1 MTEFLHS
8 DEAGVTDQ
16 TCGICLDEA
25 NDPLNLPCGHS
36 FCGGCLDE
44 WRSRYG
50 VEEEMRSKCPTCRAR
65 IPPSKE
71 MAAMLQTYRAVKK
84 MFEDSNEA
92 SSSKQYHYICRRL
105 AEAEKHVGPDWD
117 KATVLEDNREPAV
130 AMPGYINKA
139 VAQGEIKIVL
149 HWINAD
155 RTENRANAI
164 SSAGM
169 MGGSCL
175 LIACVCN
182 RLRLMTILLQ
192 LGADVNG
199 RARDG
204 STAMSMLFRNTCNAA
219 FAFGDGGERVR
230 LLLSWGAAFFPD
242 NGCSRG
248 DCISRAKQYGKSELS
263 DLLESELGG
272 RRCEIVNLSSRPELN
287 GKTCVANEYLPV
299 SNQYRVTLEKKSKEV
314 LLLDPNN
321 LRRRN
326 RTSMD
331 CGYHVEFKYGRT
343 IRHDFDSNTD
353 CQAFVAA
360 LKREEERQPA
370 VTEEAEARAEQ
381 AAAELLAELGPNDD
395 TSNNSHGICSA
406 TKSEKKKGGKRKK
419 TKKK

>member
-1 MTEFLHS
+1 MDTAFHAARKSRVAETL
-8 DEAGVTDQ
+8 DIITTVVTDQ
-16 TCGICLDEA
+16 TCGICLDESS
-25 NDPLNLPCGHS
+25 DPLNLPCGHS
-36 FCGGCLDE
+36 FCDCCLDE

-50 VEEEMRSKCPTCRAR
+50 VEEEMRSRCPICRAR

-92 SSSKQYHYICRRL
+92 SSSKQYHYICRRV
-105 AEAEKHVGPDWD
+105 ADAEKHVGPDWD

-182 RLRLMTILLQ
+182 RLRLMTQLLQ

-287 GKTCVANEYLPV
+287 GKTCIANEYLPV

-331 CGYHVEFKYGRT
+331 CGYHVEFKYAARFGTTLIRT
-343 IRHDFDSNTD
+343 RT
-353 CQAFVAA
+353 
-360 LKREEERQPA
+360 
-370 VTEEAEARAEQ
+370 ARP
-381 AAAELLAELGPNDD
+381 LLRL
-395 TSNNSHGICSA
+395 
-406 TKSEKKKGGKRKK
+406 
-419 TKKK
+419 